1 MNHIQYCTHAGVSAI
16 EIDEKLPSVAA
27 ESVLH
32 APYIS
37 SVILNK
43 NITGHGDPNII
54 IFCLNCLLWH
64 RHLLWVF
71 CSVPGGSGQVTF
83 TPTAPFPRKTIS
95 LVSPYANLKL
105 INPNVYYMV
114 GRLGTNFGRTVGKR
128 SKEDG
133 KRLQKDILV
142 LCGTSLNYVH
152 IFIFKTLISD
162 KVCIGK

>member
-1 MNHIQYCTHAGVSAI
+1 MAIACLCHCVGWTSVS
-16 EIDEKLPSVAA
+16 
-27 ESVLH
+27 
-32 APYIS
+32 
-37 SVILNK
+37 
-43 NITGHGDPNII
+43 NII

-128 SKEDG
+128 TKEDG

-162 KVCIGK
+162 KVCIGKWKRIPISRIKCVIFL